1 MNLPLNLPANM
12 PRTALVTGAAKRIGR
27 AIVFDLA
34 RQGFAVGVHCRH
46 SRDEANAIVA
56 QIEADGGTAVALQAD
71 LARETDVQR
80 LARDAHAALGPLG
93 VLVNNASTFER
104 DEIGDATRA
113 SWDMHMEA
121 NLRAPFVLIQEMAR
135 HLPAGKTG
143 VAINLLDQ
151 RVWNLTPH
159 FVSYTLS
166 KAGLWTLTQT
176 LALAL
181 APRIRVNAI
190 GPGPTLASP
199 RQDPAQFERQVAS
212 VPLRVAPPLDEICA
226 AVRLLV
232 SARSVTGQMLALDGG
247 QHLNWGAPGTHQPDE

>member
-1 MNLPLNLPANM
+1 MTFPPNL

-27 AIVFDLA
+27 AIARDLA
-34 RQGFAVGVHCRH
+34 REGFAVGIHYAQSH
-46 SRDEANAIVA
+46 DEAHALVA
-56 QIEADGGTAVALQAD
+56 EIAADGGRAFAFKAD
-71 LARETDVQR
+71 LADEAQVQQ
-80 LARDAHAALGPLG
+80 LARDAIAALGPIG

-104 DEIGDATRA
+104 DEIDDATRA

-135 HLPAGKTG
+135 HLPAAAEG
-143 VAINLLDQ
+143 VAVNLIDQ

-159 FVSYTLS
+159 FTTYTLS

-190 GPGPTLASP
+190 GPGPTLANV
-199 RQDPAQFERQVAS
+199 RQDPAQFARQVAS
-212 VPLRVAPPLDEICA
+212 VPLRVAPALDEVCA
-226 AVRLLV
+226 AVRFLI
-232 SARSVTGQMLALDGG
+232 SARSVTGQMIALDGG

>member
-1 MNLPLNLPANM
+1 MKPPPNL

-27 AIVFDLA
+27 AIARDLA
-34 RQGFAVGVHCRH
+34 RQGFAVGIHYARSH
-46 SRDEANAIVA
+46 DEALALVA
-56 QIEADGGTAVALQAD
+56 EIADDGGRAFAFKAD
-71 LARETDVQR
+71 LASEAQVQQ
-80 LARDAHAALGPLG
+80 LANDAHAALGPIG

-104 DEIGDATRA
+104 DEIDDATRA
-113 SWDMHMEA
+113 GWDMHMEA

-135 HLPAGKTG
+135 RLPSHAEG
-143 VAINLLDQ
+143 VAVNLIDQ

-159 FVSYTLS
+159 FTTYTLS

-190 GPGPTLASP
+190 GPGPTLANI
-199 RQDPAQFERQVAS
+199 RQDPAQFARQVAS
-212 VPLRVAPPLDEICA
+212 VPLRRAPDLEEVCA
-226 AVRLLV
+226 AVRFLAA
-232 SARSVTGQMLALDGG
+232 ARSVTGQMIALDGG

>member
-1 MNLPLNLPANM
+1 MNLPANLPANL

-27 AIVFDLA
+27 AIARDLA
-34 RQGFAVGVHCRH
+34 RQGFAVGIHYAQSH
-46 SRDEANAIVA
+46 DDAQALVA
-56 QIEADGGTAVALQAD
+56 EIAADGGRAFAFKAD
-71 LARETDVQR
+71 LADEAQVQA
-80 LARDAHAALGPLG
+80 LASDAHAALGPIG

-104 DEIGDATRA
+104 DEIDDATRA

-135 HLPAGKTG
+135 HLPADAEG
-143 VAINLLDQ
+143 VAINLIDQ

-159 FVSYTLS
+159 FTTYTLS

-190 GPGPTLASP
+190 GPGPTLANI
-199 RQDPAQFERQVAS
+199 RQDPAQFARQVAS
-212 VPLRVAPPLDEICA
+212 VPLRRAPSLDEMCA
-226 AVRLLV
+226 AVRFLV
-232 SARSVTGQMLALDGG
+232 AARSVTGQMIALDGG

>member
-1 MNLPLNLPANM
+1 MNLPPNL

-27 AIVFDLA
+27 AIARDLA
-34 RQGFAVGVHCRH
+34 RQGFAVGIHYAQSH
-46 SRDEANAIVA
+46 DDAQTLVA
-56 QIEADGGTAVALQAD
+56 EIAADGGRAFAFKAD
-71 LARETDVQR
+71 LANEAQVQQ
-80 LARDAHAALGPLG
+80 LARDAFAALGPIG

-104 DEIGDATRA
+104 DEIADATRG

-135 HLPAGKTG
+135 HLPANAEG
-143 VAINLLDQ
+143 VAVNLIDQ

-190 GPGPTLASP
+190 GPGPTLANI
-199 RQDPAQFERQVAS
+199 RQDPAQFARQVAS
-212 VPLRVAPPLDEICA
+212 VPLRRAPPLDEVCA
-226 AVRLLV
+226 AVRFLLA
-232 SARSVTGQMLALDGG
+232 ARSVTGQMIALDGG

>member
-1 MNLPLNLPANM
+1 M
-12 PRTALVTGAAKRIGR
+12 
-27 AIVFDLA
+27 
-34 RQGFAVGVHCRH
+34 
-46 SRDEANAIVA
+46 
-56 QIEADGGTAVALQAD
+56 
-71 LARETDVQR
+71 QR
-80 LARDAHAALGPLG
+80 LAAEAHAVLGPLG

-104 DEIGDATRA
+104 DEIGDTTRA
-113 SWDMHMEA
+113 SWDMHLEA

-135 HLPAGKTG
+135 HLPLDGAG
-143 VAINLLDQ
+143 VVINLLDQ

-190 GPGPTLASP
+190 GPGPTLASV

-212 VPLRVAPPLDEICA
+212 VPLRAAPSLDEVCA